1 MLQMY
6 GWDNLTGDVKDV
18 TTSFMTAWI
27 SLMDHCMEESSST
40 FIESEARTQRGSWS
54 TYHEECKHSAWRY
67 ERVGHREAFHMAEVN
82 YGWLH
87 AYSIDSDSHKLCN
100 PKRKAT
106 ETLLALDFKRVMTA
120 ADVSA
125 VQHINDVLRCLCEAE
140 DIEPVSHCGTLC
152 VAMRAAV
159 SSIIPKCRFASTS
172 EQNICGHCVLLTMP
186 FNAGLVWPVRVD
198 HGVSDARIMLT
209 RGVVACVVNDLYDW
223 KSDCVRGEP
232 FNSMRFN
239 SVRPGLL
246 RWLAESLEHAI
257 LCKTHNHDDLLIG
270 IGTSSS
276 YAVLTGI
283 SLLLERLYAEDVTPK
298 IRGYECCASKHGAI
312 LCDVDP
318 IAHVY

>member
-1 MLQMY
+1 
-6 GWDNLTGDVKDV
+6 
-18 TTSFMTAWI
+18 
-27 SLMDHCMEESSST
+27 
-40 FIESEARTQRGSWS
+40 
-54 TYHEECKHSAWRY
+54 
-67 ERVGHREAFHMAEVN
+67 MAEVN

-239 SVRPGLL
+239 S
-246 RWLAESLEHAI
+246 
-257 LCKTHNHDDLLIG
+257 
-270 IGTSSS
+270 
-276 YAVLTGI
+276 
-283 SLLLERLYAEDVTPK
+283 
-298 IRGYECCASKHGAI
+298 
-312 LCDVDP
+312 
-318 IAHVY
+318 